1 MKISIIGAT
10 GDMGYGLALRLI
22 LAGHDICIG
31 SRQAGK
37 AMEAALRAK
46 EATGRDNVA
55 GMSNPEACAWGELI
69 VISVPSA
76 GHRATLE
83 GLKDHIGTKPV
94 LDVTIPLAVKPIRYA
109 PPPEGSNAL
118 ETKAVLGES
127 SRVACGFHT
136 LAGEMLADIAHPL
149 EGDLLVAGDDDELID
164 MILGLGQEMG
174 LRGINAGRLVHAH
187 ALESL
192 TPMLIGMNRRY
203 GKRHMGISIAGM

>member
-1 MKISIIGAT
+1 MKIAIIGAT
-10 GDMGYGLALRLI
+10 GDMGYGLALRLAM
-22 LAGHDICIG
+22 AGHQICIG
-31 SRQAGK
+31 SRQAEK
-37 AMEAALRAK
+37 AEAAASRAR
-46 EATGRDNVA
+46 EAVGRDNVA

-118 ETKAVLGES
+118 ETKAVLGEN

-136 LAGEMLADIAHPL
+136 LAGEMLADLAHPL
-149 EGDLLVAGDDDELID
+149 EGDLLAAGDDDELID

-174 LRGINAGRLVHAH
+174 LRGINAGRLLHAH

-203 GKRHMGISIAGM
+203 GKRHMGIAIAGL

>member
-31 SRQAGK
+31 SRQAEK

-164 MILGLGQEMG
+164 MILAWGRRWGC
-174 LRGINAGRLVHAH
+174 AG
-187 ALESL
+187 
-192 TPMLIGMNRRY
+192 
-203 GKRHMGISIAGM
+203 

>member
-22 LAGHDICIG
+22 LSGHDVCIG
-31 SRQAGK
+31 SRQEEK
-37 AMEAALRAK
+37 AQEAARRAG
-46 EATGRDNVA
+46 EATGRTNVT
-55 GMSNPEACAWGELI
+55 GMANPAACAWGELI
-69 VISVPSA
+69 VLSVPSA

-83 GLKDHIGTKPV
+83 DLKDHIGAKPI
-94 LDVTIPLAVKPIRYA
+94 LDITIPLAIKPIRYA

-127 SRVACGFHT
+127 SRVASGFHT
-136 LAGEMLADIAHPL
+136 IAGELLADIANPV
-149 EGDLLVAGDDDELID
+149 EGDLLVVGDDDELIELV
-164 MILGLGQEMG
+164 LGLGREMG
-174 LRGINAGRLVHAH
+174 LRGFNAGRLLHAH

-203 GKRHMGISIAGM
+203 GKRHIGVGVVGV